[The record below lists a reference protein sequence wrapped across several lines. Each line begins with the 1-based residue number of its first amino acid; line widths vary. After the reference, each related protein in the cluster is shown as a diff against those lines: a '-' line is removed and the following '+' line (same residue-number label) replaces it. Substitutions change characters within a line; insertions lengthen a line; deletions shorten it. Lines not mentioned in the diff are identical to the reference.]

1 MTETK
6 TKNWYSETVFLSKTS
21 KLDNNTGLLQR
32 LLFKIAR
39 RWVSGNTY
47 KNALSTAKDCNS
59 KGILAILNYLGED
72 TTSAIIIENTV
83 KEYFSLLSLLESSR
97 IDGCISV
104 KPTQLGLRI
113 AYDESLYNF
122 RQIARKTKSLDR
134 FMWIDIESIQFVE
147 DTISIYLELLRDYK
161 HTTGVAI
168 QSYLKRSSSD
178 LLHLMEQGA
187 SVRLVKGAYSEDK
200 RIAFQSIEKINSN
213 FSKLMKMLFEYS
225 NTNDNIFAIATHDPK
240 LIDEAIMLSKEY
252 DIDNRKFEFQFLMG
266 IQGEMK
272 ENLVKRGFRV
282 SEYIPYG
289 NQWLPYSM
297 RRIRERKRNVLL
309 LARSLLQ
316 S

>member
-1 MTETK
+1 VKK
-6 TKNWYSETVFLSKTS
+6 TKDAYSEVSLSKTS
-21 KLDNNTGLLQR
+21 KLDNNTDLLQR
-32 LLFKIAR
+32 LLFKVAKK
-39 RWVSGNTY
+39 WVSGNTY
-47 KNALSTAKDCNS
+47 KNALSTAQDCNS
-59 KGILAILNYLGED
+59 KGVSAILNFLGED
-72 TTSAIIIENTV
+72 TTSSTIIENTV
-83 KEYFSLLSLLESSR
+83 KEYFSLLNLLESNT
-97 IDGCISV
+97 INGCISV

-113 AYDESLYNF
+113 AYGESLYNF
-122 RQIARKTKSLDR
+122 RQIARRTKSLDR

-240 LIDEAIMLSKEY
+240 LIDEAIVLSKEY
-252 DIDNRKFEFQFLMG
+252 DIDSRKFEFQFLMG

-297 RRIRERKRNVLL
+297 RRIRERKRNILL